1 MEFGNLNSLKNVV
14 RDYIEAF
21 DYVKRDFGVHI
32 GHTTLQFLRASCSFV
47 FVYCVH
53 LEEAK
58 LLNLLLYPSML

>member
-32 GHTTLQFLRASCSFV
+32 GHSKTF
-47 FVYCVH
+47 H
-53 LEEAK
+53 
-58 LLNLLLYPSML
+58 